1 MKTQVWFIPV
11 HTGETQESAG
21 EKAVKLVDAA
31 GLAKLVRKDALVGI
45 LQHVGEQD
53 GTGHVKPEVT
63 AALAARIARLGGK
76 PFFTGSS
83 TLYRGRRSNAA
94 DHLMQAYDHG
104 FTPGEIHCPVVMCD
118 GLRGAD
124 KVDVE
129 VPGARHCRTAYIG
142 SAVAQMQGLVVV
154 THPTG
159 HPAAGFGAAMKN
171 VAMGLASRG
180 GKLSMHHG
188 SHPDFLEKRCTACG
202 KCAEWC
208 PENAIVIEKKAKLAP
223 DRCVGCG
230 QCFSVCPFNAIDF
243 DWNVTG
249 TLLQEK
255 LVEYCLAVRALLGPA
270 ILYLNV
276 IRHFQK
282 GCDCFGDRDEALCND
297 VGIVASRDV
306 VAADAATADLLEKTC
321 GRDIVREA
329 GEIDYRSMF
338 AYAAELG
345 LGSPD
350 YELVEL

>member
-1 MKTQVWFIPV
+1 MNKIKELQDALASDCGFQKPRGSTMKTKVWFIPV

-21 EKAVKLVDAA
+21 EKAVKLADAA
-31 GLAKLVRKDALVGI
+31 GLAKLVRKDALIGI
-45 LQHVGEQD
+45 LQHVGEED
-53 GTGHVKPEVT
+53 GIGHVKPQVT
-63 AALAARIARLGGK
+63 AALANRIAKLGGK
-76 PFFTGSS
+76 PFLTGSS

-104 FTPGEIHCPVVMCD
+104 FTPDTIGCPIVMCD

-129 VPGARHCRTAYIG
+129 VSNARHCRTAHIG
-142 SAVAQMQGLVVV
+142 SAVPQMQGLVVV

-159 HPAAGFGAAMKN
+159 HPAAGFGAAIKN

-180 GKLSMHHG
+180 GKLGMHHG

-208 PENAIVIEKKAKLAP
+208 PENAIIIEKKAKLAP

-230 QCFSVCPFNAIDF
+230 QCFSVCPFDAIDF

-249 TLLQEK
+249 AVLQEK
-255 LVEYCLAVRALLGPA
+255 LVEYCAAVQALLGNS

-276 IRHFQK
+276 IRHSK
-282 GCDCFGDRDEALCND
+282 K
-297 VGIVASRDV
+297 
-306 VAADAATADLLEKTC
+306 AATASVIARK
-321 GRDIVREA
+321 R
-329 GEIDYRSMF
+329 F
-338 AYAAELG
+338 AMMSE
-345 LGSPD
+345 
-350 YELVEL
+350 